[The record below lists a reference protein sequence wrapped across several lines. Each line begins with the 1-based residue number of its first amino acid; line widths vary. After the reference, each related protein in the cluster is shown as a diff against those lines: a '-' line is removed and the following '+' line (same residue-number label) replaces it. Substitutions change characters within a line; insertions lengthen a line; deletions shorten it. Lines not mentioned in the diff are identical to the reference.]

1 MILEARKDKKNR
13 TKSGSRD
20 PARAKPR
27 RKIKDFAETLE
38 LRIIYLFYIWFLI
51 LFLLYFPEF
60 SAPERWLAT
69 R

>member
-38 LRIIYLFYIWFLI
+38 LRIIYLFYI
-51 LFLLYFPEF
+51 
-60 SAPERWLAT
+60 
-69 R
+69 